1 MAVIPSLSSKQVK
14 TFMEA
19 AVKEAEAAGKRGEVP
34 IGAVIVKDGQIIASA
49 GNRREEDQKTDAHAE
64 MHAILKANEIMG
76 SWRLE
81 ETALFVTLE
90 PCLMCAGAILNARIP
105 LVYFG
110 AQDKKAGAVTSLYSV
125 FDDDRLNHQVKV
137 VPGVLKEESAA
148 LLKTFF
154 QGLRAKQKAA
164 KKALKESAARGFEKG
179 AQAEK

>member
-1 MAVIPSLSSKQVK
+1 MAVVPTLTSEQIK

-19 AVKEAEAAGKRGEVP
+19 ALDEAKNAEKRGEVP

-64 MHAILKANEIMG
+64 MHAILEANEKLG
-76 SWRLE
+76 TWRLE

-137 VPGVLKEESAA
+137 VPGVLQAESSA
-148 LLKTFF
+148 LLKDFF
-154 QGLRAKQKAA
+154 QGLRAKQKAK
-164 KKALKESAARGFEKG
+164 KKAIKEKSLDD
-179 AQAEK
+179 